1 MFSFRRNMEDN
12 KTLLIIHPD
21 DFFPPVYMGYTYSVI
36 TQPEDFLCTWKIKLP
51 RQGFVLKQEL

>member
-1 MFSFRRNMEDN
+1 MEDN